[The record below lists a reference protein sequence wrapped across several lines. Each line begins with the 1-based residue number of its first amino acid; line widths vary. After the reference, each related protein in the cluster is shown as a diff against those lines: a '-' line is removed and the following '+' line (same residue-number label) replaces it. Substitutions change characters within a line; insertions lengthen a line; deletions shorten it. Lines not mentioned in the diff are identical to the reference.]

1 MFKVFW
7 SILFVIVILGVVG
20 EIKCILKLIDSDW
33 KAPYKRE
40 AIYGIAT
47 CTTLGAVVGWIDIK
61 DE

>member
-1 MFKVFW
+1 MFKVLW
-7 SILFVIVILGVVG
+7 SILFVIVILGIVG
-20 EIKCILKLIDSDW
+20 EIKCVFKLINSDW

-47 CTTLGAVVGWIDIK
+47 CTGLGAIAGYIDIK